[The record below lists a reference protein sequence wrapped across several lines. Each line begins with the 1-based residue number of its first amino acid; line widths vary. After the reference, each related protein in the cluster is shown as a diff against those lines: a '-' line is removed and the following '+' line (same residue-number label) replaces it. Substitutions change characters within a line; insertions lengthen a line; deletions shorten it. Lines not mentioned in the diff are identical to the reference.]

1 MIELKYKKITEKF
14 RAALMKVHTVSD
26 SGFREVVELKSFNNL
41 ENIDLAQA
49 KINWKHITQKLDG

>member
-14 RAALMKVHTVSD
+14 RAALLKVHTVSD
-26 SGFREVVELKSFNNL
+26 SGLQEVVELKSFNNL
-41 ENIDLAQA
+41 ENVDLAQA

>member
-1 MIELKYKKITEKF
+1 MIELKNKKITEKF

-26 SGFREVVELKSFNNL
+26 SGLREVVELKSFNNP

-49 KINWKHITQKLDG
+49 KINWSI

>member
-14 RAALMKVHTVSD
+14 RAALMKVHTVPD
-26 SGFREVVELKSFNNL
+26 SGFREVIELKNFNNP

-49 KINWKHITQKLDG
+49 KINWSI